1 MTRIEPRRT
10 WCSRKARWFC
20 RALSDR
26 RGVSAIEFAFIAPV
40 LIALYV
46 GAVEL
51 GNALTINRRV
61 FSVASTTAD
70 LAAQVKSVSTGDL
83 QDITSAASSILT
95 PYSTAP
101 LKIVV
106 SSVVADNNNTTTV
119 DWSYATNGATPRAKN
134 SGVTLPAGLTQA
146 NSSVIMAE
154 VTYAFTPLLNLSGY
168 FNPGPFTMGRT
179 FYERPRLSF
188 TVKMTN

>member
-20 RALSDR
+20 RALADR

-40 LIALYV
+40 VIALYV
-46 GAVEL
+46 GAVQL

-119 DWSYATNGATPRAKN
+119 DWSFATNGATPHAKN
-134 SGVTLPAGLTQA
+134 SRVTLPAGLTQA

-154 VTYAFTPLLNLSGY
+154 VTYAFTPLLNLRGY

>member
-1 MTRIEPRRT
+1 MSQIEPRRT

-46 GAVEL
+46 GAVQL

-95 PYSTAP
+95 PFSTAP
-101 LKIVV
+101 LRIVV
-106 SSVVADNNNTTTV
+106 SSVVADNNNNTNGRLELCHQ
-119 DWSYATNGATPRAKN
+119 WGHAARQEFWGYATGRAH
-134 SGVTLPAGLTQA
+134 SG
-146 NSSVIMAE
+146 E
-154 VTYAFTPLLNLSGY
+154 
-168 FNPGPFTMGRT
+168 
-179 FYERPRLSF
+179 
-188 TVKMTN
+188 

>member
-1 MTRIEPRRT
+1 MSRIEPRKT
-10 WCSRKARWFC
+10 WCNRKTRWFC

-46 GAVEL
+46 GAVQL

-61 FSVASTTAD
+61 YSVASTTAD

-106 SSVVADNNNTTTV
+106 SSVVADNNNIPKV

-154 VTYAFTPLLNLSGY
+154 VTYAFTPLLNLRGY